1 MRLKCRVNAFIIMPL
16 LSSYSKITRNKHT
29 HTETDTQTDA
39 LITILSSPIWGGLIT
54 RDTGHQSRPTGM
66 YRVGIYSV

>member
-1 MRLKCRVNAFIIMPL
+1 MSRKCIYYHAFTLFL
-16 LSSYSKITRNKHT
+16 LQNYEKQTHT
-29 HTETDTQTDA
+29 HTQTDTQTDA